1 MRVTEKEISAMKF
14 LRTYCSLF
22 TLKGMKKILN
32 ESGIPA
38 TLDDTRDFLEG
49 NPNVLALNNSRYITR
64 AGAFSHE
71 IFSILPTAREF
82 EQGVFI
88 PGSRCMPF
96 VDSDRISSLFSFY
109 AGDKKLGRKVAEFD
123 SDDAIDMFLMYGEEY
138 APQYISADPANADLD
153 MVDRNFELPAKVK
166 LTGIDISYLKQKFG
180 FKKGDRILCCVTD
193 WDAGR
198 INIAVSRTSVN
209 DFDRGEIGE
218 MRLGW
223 YALLEKYLLESFERF
238 GPQATI
244 EDQLTK
250 VMFEH
255 RQKLCVPYCGSVE
268 EYISTYAKKVGL
280 QHYGVETRLWYKDQ
294 DVPAFGKWNITE
306 YRAHAKSVSA
316 FPLKDFL
323 LATVPDYVMDE
334 YVADGFFTRSKNI
347 VSDVID
353 SLCQGEV
360 TLDDEDI
367 SALSLNLKGRGDIIS
382 PAYNWFSDQ
391 VLGPVRHKALS
402 LFGKINMLVTKAD
415 YYGAGAE
422 TPFQQ
427 DLVILSQLYS
437 HLLRMIETIAFDAEA
452 ESGAEAFLLS
462 LDGMEWNFEDIEDSV
477 MASIEKARL
486 ASFKVVQ
493 HF

>member
-1 MRVTEKEISAMKF
+1 M
-14 LRTYCSLF
+14 
-22 TLKGMKKILN
+22 
-32 ESGIPA
+32 
-38 TLDDTRDFLEG
+38 
-49 NPNVLALNNSRYITR
+49 
-64 AGAFSHE
+64 
-71 IFSILPTAREF
+71 
-82 EQGVFI
+82 
-88 PGSRCMPF
+88 
-96 VDSDRISSLFSFY
+96 
-109 AGDKKLGRKVAEFD
+109 
-123 SDDAIDMFLMYGEEY
+123 
-138 APQYISADPANADLD
+138 
-153 MVDRNFELPAKVK
+153 
-166 LTGIDISYLKQKFG
+166 
-180 FKKGDRILCCVTD
+180 
-193 WDAGR
+193 
-198 INIAVSRTSVN
+198 
-209 DFDRGEIGE
+209 
-218 MRLGW
+218 
-223 YALLEKYLLESFERF
+223 EKYLLESFERF

-255 RQKLCVPYCGSVE
+255 RQKLCVPYCGSIE

-323 LATVPDYVMDE
+323 LAAVPDYVMDE

-391 VLGPVRHKALS
+391 VLGPVRHKALA

-427 DLVILSQLYS
+427 DLVIQAVHMGIGMMMRHQPGNSLRHISFNRHVCKETLYQRRAFQLLVFS
-437 HLLRMIETIAFDAEA
+437 IGIAIFLPAQRAGNIMHHRRQLQRQLRLTIQPL
-452 ESGAEAFLLS
+452 LLS
-462 LDGMEWNFEDIEDSV
+462 NGFSKRPYLEKMVDI
-477 MASIEKARL
+477 
-486 ASFKVVQ
+486 VQ
-493 HF
+493 VALIKGDHLFNCG

>member
-1 MRVTEKEISAMKF
+1 
-14 LRTYCSLF
+14 
-22 TLKGMKKILN
+22 
-32 ESGIPA
+32 
-38 TLDDTRDFLEG
+38 
-49 NPNVLALNNSRYITR
+49 
-64 AGAFSHE
+64 
-71 IFSILPTAREF
+71 
-82 EQGVFI
+82 
-88 PGSRCMPF
+88 
-96 VDSDRISSLFSFY
+96 
-109 AGDKKLGRKVAEFD
+109 
-123 SDDAIDMFLMYGEEY
+123 
-138 APQYISADPANADLD
+138 
-153 MVDRNFELPAKVK
+153 
-166 LTGIDISYLKQKFG
+166 
-180 FKKGDRILCCVTD
+180 
-193 WDAGR
+193 
-198 INIAVSRTSVN
+198 
-209 DFDRGEIGE
+209 
-218 MRLGW
+218 
-223 YALLEKYLLESFERF
+223 
-238 GPQATI
+238 
-244 EDQLTK
+244 
-250 VMFEH
+250 
-255 RQKLCVPYCGSVE
+255 
-268 EYISTYAKKVGL
+268 
-280 QHYGVETRLWYKDQ
+280 
-294 DVPAFGKWNITE
+294 
-306 YRAHAKSVSA
+306 
-316 FPLKDFL
+316 
-323 LATVPDYVMDE
+323 MDE

-391 VLGPVRHKALS
+391 VLGPVRHKALA